1 MANTQK
7 YLNHLLQNTG
17 ITPACSEEERA
28 AGESLADIFRKH
40 GFEPEVQEFTASN
53 GSKIAQ
59 AVLGI
64 MTFAGTV
71 LMGIGGALGVVGV
84 ILVVAAA
91 VLFAMERSG
100 RKVISSLGRG
110 GLSQNVIAYH
120 KASGPLASPRNRP
133 VVVVAHYDSPRADLL
148 AQAPYAAYR
157 PLIMKLLPFAMLAPA
172 IIALIRMMP
181 LPAAAKTV
189 LWVIALLAALV
200 PLALSVSI
208 IANKFVLPYTSGSVC
223 NKSSVAAMLGVMDA
237 VAPYQ
242 GSSEFHDDVPFE
254 EFMAEEQRLAAEAAA
269 AAVVDATSD
278 QENPYGVTGV
288 GVVPEVDDEFT
299 SDLPDAPMDVE
310 VDPFAAPAV
319 FPADQTSSIPVP
331 APDQTS
337 AMPVLAGS
345 VEEDAPAPVDM
356 GATVTMSIDEM
367 FPASDGEPSIQAAE
381 DEAEDATPDASVES
395 ASIEPVLPVN
405 AAGNIRYGTDV
416 LQALG
421 MVDASCKFVYED
433 GALPTEPELDDARA
447 ADEGADQPAAEPEV
461 VAAPVADDADLPEEV
476 FDAVDFEQPQE
487 PAEPVAEPALELQD
501 ESDPSVEVAVDSE
514 PEFVY
519 QPPLDYILEA
529 EYEVIEPEVELESDQ
544 EEAAAPSEELDA
556 EQAQEVESVD
566 PGSTVAI
573 PAVEEGTV
581 SLAAT
586 VEVPAIEVDESEAP
600 AVSEEA
606 PAAVDAEVSVEA
618 DSNASEDEESS
629 DVPSD
634 DDAAPAPEVEAP
646 AVEKPLDGDT
656 QLFEVPGSAAPQATQ
671 AMPVQRPV
679 ETVDSLMAQISQPAP
694 QQRPQRQLNV
704 PTPAAPPR
712 QIPNVPGIEA
722 LQANPVAANRS
733 TLFDLPD
740 PSVKPADPFAMP
752 SSPSTTS
759 AASRGF
765 SVVEGPSSAAKPEPV
780 ETISAPAPAAEKPR
794 RGLGKLF
801 GRKKKQQESMSD
813 WLGVD
818 DDFDAKRN
826 GGEIGSWDNFDD
838 DGWKGGSTGVEGVS
852 DQELRDA
859 ITSMGDDELLG
870 HDIWFVATGAS
881 ECDGAGIKAF
891 LETHRD
897 KLRGVFLINLE
908 SVGAGQLAMLSTEGE
923 GRTLKGDK
931 RIMKLV
937 QRVSADFH
945 HEFGAV
951 DMPFLET
958 DAYSAMS
965 MSLRSLTIAGVD
977 SSHFACSHTVE
988 DQPYNVDE
996 DNVCKVADVVT
1007 EVIRRS

>member
-28 AGESLADIFRKH
+28 AGESLADIFKKH

-120 KASGPLASPRNRP
+120 KASGPLASPPKPPGGRRR
-133 VVVVAHYDSPRADLL
+133 ALRFPRADLL

-242 GSSEFHDDVPFE
+242 GSSEFPDDVPFE

-269 AAVVDATSD
+269 AAVVDATAD

-310 VDPFAAPAV
+310 ADPFAAPAA

-337 AMPVLAGS
+337 AMPVLAEG

-381 DEAEDATPDASVES
+381 DAAEDAALDVSVES
-395 ASIEPVLPVN
+395 APIEPVLPVN

-433 GALPTEPELDDARA
+433 GALPMSP
-447 ADEGADQPAAEPEV
+447 
-461 VAAPVADDADLPEEV
+461 
-476 FDAVDFEQPQE
+476 
-487 PAEPVAEPALELQD
+487 
-501 ESDPSVEVAVDSE
+501 
-514 PEFVY
+514 
-519 QPPLDYILEA
+519 
-529 EYEVIEPEVELESDQ
+529 
-544 EEAAAPSEELDA
+544 
-556 EQAQEVESVD
+556 
-566 PGSTVAI
+566 
-573 PAVEEGTV
+573 
-581 SLAAT
+581 
-586 VEVPAIEVDESEAP
+586 
-600 AVSEEA
+600 
-606 PAAVDAEVSVEA
+606 
-618 DSNASEDEESS
+618 
-629 DVPSD
+629 
-634 DDAAPAPEVEAP
+634 
-646 AVEKPLDGDT
+646 
-656 QLFEVPGSAAPQATQ
+656 
-671 AMPVQRPV
+671 
-679 ETVDSLMAQISQPAP
+679 SLMPPPPQTRGRTSLLRSPRRSPSRSPMSPISPK
-694 QQRPQRQLNV
+694 
-704 PTPAAPPR
+704 
-712 QIPNVPGIEA
+712 
-722 LQANPVAANRS
+722 RS
-733 TLFDLPD
+733 STQ
-740 PSVKPADPFAMP
+740 SIP
-752 SSPSTTS
+752 SSPRS
-759 AASRGF
+759 
-765 SVVEGPSSAAKPEPV
+765 P
-780 ETISAPAPAAEKPR
+780 PR
-794 RGLGKLF
+794 
-801 GRKKKQQESMSD
+801 
-813 WLGVD
+813 
-818 DDFDAKRN
+818 
-826 GGEIGSWDNFDD
+826 
-838 DGWKGGSTGVEGVS
+838 
-852 DQELRDA
+852 
-859 ITSMGDDELLG
+859 
-870 HDIWFVATGAS
+870 
-881 ECDGAGIKAF
+881 
-891 LETHRD
+891 
-897 KLRGVFLINLE
+897 
-908 SVGAGQLAMLSTEGE
+908 
-923 GRTLKGDK
+923 
-931 RIMKLV
+931 
-937 QRVSADFH
+937 
-945 HEFGAV
+945 
-951 DMPFLET
+951 P
-958 DAYSAMS
+958 
-965 MSLRSLTIAGVD
+965 LRSLI
-977 SSHFACSHTVE
+977 S
-988 DQPYNVDE
+988 
-996 DNVCKVADVVT
+996 
-1007 EVIRRS
+1007 RSRMSPLPPSGSLSIPSPSLYTNRPSITFSRPSMRS